1 MEDIVELSKKEEQKI
16 RELIRKKKPCFVFGD
31 KDVIDQFKK
40 WINNIESMKKIT
52 IPDDE
57 IEILLHDESIP
68 ADKFLIIP
76 LELPNDPIEI
86 IRE

>member
-1 MEDIVELSKKEEQKI
+1 MELSKKEEQKI
-16 RELIRKKKPCFVFGD
+16 RELIRKKKPCFVVGD

-57 IEILLHDESIP
+57 IEIILQDESIP
-68 ADKFLIIP
+68 SDKFLILP
-76 LELPNDPIEI
+76 LELSNDTIEI
-86 IRE
+86 IGE